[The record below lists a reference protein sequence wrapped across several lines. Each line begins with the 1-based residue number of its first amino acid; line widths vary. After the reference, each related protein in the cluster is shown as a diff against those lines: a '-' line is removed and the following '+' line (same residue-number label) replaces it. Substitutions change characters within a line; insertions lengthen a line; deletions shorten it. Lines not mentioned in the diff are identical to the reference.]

1 MPGDGAKGIE
11 HLRRKS
17 RVAELKAEIRSL
29 ADFRRRMF
37 ESRRARGV
45 LLSIGRGRYQYN
57 VRVPLA
63 DS

>member
-1 MPGDGAKGIE
+1 
-11 HLRRKS
+11 
-17 RVAELKAEIRSL
+17 
-29 ADFRRRMF
+29 MF
-37 ESRRARGV
+37 EARRARGV